1 MDNTRKA
8 KARFPFR
15 DKLDKRDLIDRLEQA
30 HLYIAAAQLAVSMT
44 GEQDS
49 KLLDWAHNDI
59 ANANRRICSELERL
73 RGEW

>member
-1 MDNTRKA
+1 MDNTRQIRERSPLREKV
-8 KARFPFR
+8 
-15 DKLDKRDLIDRLEQA
+15 DIDDLIDRLEHAQ
-30 HLYIAAAQLAVSMT
+30 LYISAAQLAVSMT
-44 GEQDS
+44 GEQES

>member
-1 MDNTRKA
+1 MDNTRKI
-8 KARFPFR
+8 KERFPLR
-15 DKLDKRDLIDRLEQA
+15 DKLDKPDLIDRLEQA
-30 HLYIAAAQLAVSMT
+30 QLYISAAQLAVSMT